1 MNKSCALFSALIGL
15 AFPLTS
21 LGSYAPL
28 LVNGSFEIGPD
39 TGGGFVTLFPGDIS
53 IQNWEVVGENSVDY
67 IGSFWEASDGNRS
80 IDLSGTDAGAIEQ
93 TFNTVRNEMYRV
105 TFDIAGN
112 PGSDSA
118 SPSTRELRA
127 SIDTGSHSLFEE
139 FTFDTTGQSL
149 KDMGWLTQ
157 EFVFTAKDSTS
168 TLRFSSLTEGGY
180 GPALD
185 NVQVS
190 VVPVAPA
197 AFFMLS
203 GLLSFVGFKKSQVSK
218 HQ

>member
-1 MNKSCALFSALIGL
+1 MKKSCVLFSALIGL
-15 AFPLTS
+15 AFPLAS
-21 LGSYAPL
+21 LGAYSPL

-39 TGGGFVTLFPGDIS
+39 TGGSFVTLFPGDTS

-67 IGSFWEASDGNRS
+67 IGLFWEASDGNRS

-93 TFNTVRNEMYRV
+93 TFNTVSNEMYRV

-118 SPSTRELRA
+118 SSSVRDLRA
-127 SIDTGSHSLFEE
+127 SIDTGNHFLFEE
-139 FTFDTTGQSL
+139 FTFDTAGQSL

-157 EFVFTAKDSTS
+157 EFVFTAKDSIS

-180 GPALD
+180 GPAID

-203 GLLSFVGFKKSQVSK
+203 GLLGFAGFKKLQVPK
-218 HQ
+218 NQ